1 MSSSCSVC
9 RRDECPLPP
18 RGGLRRLPCAERNP
32 DLTGGSHIVPMTLYR
47 DPTLCRAIFFFSVP
61 VPFALYRLV
70 APESPFL
77 IR

>member
-47 DPTLCRAIFFFSVP
+47 TLRSAGPFFF
-61 VPFALYRLV
+61 
-70 APESPFL
+70 FL
-77 IR
+77 CQFPLLCTGL